1 MKPISILILTG
12 CLIALAKSDT
22 ASDQIEAL
30 IEGSLQA
37 KQTISEDADDIQL
50 MDTPQS
56 IGDELSKKYSQ
67 IYSEAVT
74 KNENL
79 PVENDP
85 ANEQVA
91 NVSSF
96 KSQID
101 EVVSDTNHSIG
112 QDMDSLDR
120 SGKSQVDSAMLVET
134 ETPQNLSGNGSQ
146 LLETNLSEQNLQD
159 LSDKAVLMRGSD
171 NNSQGPL
178 ETSPLQNT
186 GQSGQLVDTS
196 GFSGESNRADL
207 SEVNKAMNNDLENT
221 SVKDLDED
229 PTQGI
234 SDLDAFNAQMDQSQ
248 NEFENTQNVS
258 TKSHEDFSQ
267 TQSPISN
274 FQSGM
279 QEDQSQVPSN
289 MNSVP
294 DQDMLSNKEVLD
306 SGLSVRSGEL
316 SNLGMDKSQASLH
329 SGANLDAGSQHQS
342 SIDELGELNEEDDM
356 IINKSQPVENVDEL
370 SAELNQDLQETG
382 DVSHVSEVVQ
392 EASHVSEVHNV
403 SETVQEVSHKSD
415 VHGTEEA
422 QQNVSH
428 ISEVHDVEEPSVI
441 VQQNDVGKWLY
452 MKG

>member
-1 MKPISILILTG
+1 MKPISLLILTG

-22 ASDQIEAL
+22 AGDQIEAL

-79 PVENDP
+79 PVENDL
-85 ANEQVA
+85 ANDQVA

-101 EVVSDTNHSIG
+101 DVVSETNNSIG
-112 QDMDSLDR
+112 QDMNSLEKSR
-120 SGKSQVDSAMLVET
+120 KSQVDSALLVET

-146 LLETNLSEQNLQD
+146 LLQTNISGQNVQD
-159 LSDKAVLMRGSD
+159 LSDKVVSMNES
-171 NNSQGPL
+171 NHNSQGPL
-178 ETSPLQNT
+178 ETSPLQSI
-186 GQSGQLVDTS
+186 GQSEQLVDTS
-196 GFSGESNRADL
+196 GFSGESNRVDL
-207 SEVNKAMNNDLENT
+207 SEVNKTMNNDLENT
-221 SVKDLDED
+221 SVKDFDED
-229 PTQGI
+229 QNQEL
-234 SDLDAFNAQMDQSQ
+234 SDLDAFNSQ
-248 NEFENTQNVS
+248 LDKSQEEFKNSQDAS
-258 TKSHEDFSQ
+258 PKSQEDISH
-267 TQSPISN
+267 TQSAISN

-294 DQDMLSNKEVLD
+294 DQDMLSDKEVLD

-316 SNLGMDKSQASLH
+316 SNLGMDKSQGSLIQDV
-329 SGANLDAGSQHQS
+329 NLDGGSQHQS

-356 IINKSQPVENVDEL
+356 IINKSQPVENVDDL

-382 DVSHVSEVVQ
+382 EVSHVSEVVQ
-392 EASHVSEVHNV
+392 EASHISEASNV
-403 SETVQEVSHKSD
+403 NEVEQEASHKSVVLD
-415 VHGTEEA
+415 TEEA
-422 QQNVSH
+422 QENISH
-428 ISEVHDVEEPSVI
+428 TSEVHDTEEASVV
-441 VQQNDVGKWLY
+441 VQQNVEGKWL
-452 MKG
+452 